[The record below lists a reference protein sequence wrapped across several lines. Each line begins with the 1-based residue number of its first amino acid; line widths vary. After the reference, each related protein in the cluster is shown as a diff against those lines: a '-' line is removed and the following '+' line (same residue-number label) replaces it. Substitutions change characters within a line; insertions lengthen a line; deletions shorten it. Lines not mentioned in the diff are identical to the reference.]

1 MPRTEIH
8 TYKVL
13 LLYTTYRRSEIH
25 KVRDHIMKAKF
36 DFGLYHFSVL
46 ELYGPWYGGNTN
58 YDFRLITS
66 VLLKQFMYYLNM
78 VRNYKRNAW
87 FYFWHATFLHSSVK
101 FLSITLPTFCTFNHI
116 IWNLYTLNPT
126 CLTCHDHLLF
136 CIIILFFYFLL

>member
-1 MPRTEIH
+1 VKNLLSGSQMCPFINMIMVKVLYYELIKIFYLRKERWTVPPISLTRITTSHSKQTNNQQTRYMPRTEIH

-13 LLYTTYRRSEIH
+13 LLYTSYRRSETH

-66 VLLKQFMYYLNM
+66 VPLKQFM
-78 VRNYKRNAW
+78 
-87 FYFWHATFLHSSVK
+87 
-101 FLSITLPTFCTFNHI
+101 
-116 IWNLYTLNPT
+116 
-126 CLTCHDHLLF
+126 
-136 CIIILFFYFLL
+136 

>member
-1 MPRTEIH
+1 VKNLLSGSQMCTFINMIIVKVLYYELIKIFYLRKERWTVPPISLTRITTSHSKQTNNQQTRYMPRTEIH

-13 LLYTTYRRSEIH
+13 LLYTSYKRSETH

-66 VLLKQFMYYLNM
+66 VPLKQFM
-78 VRNYKRNAW
+78 
-87 FYFWHATFLHSSVK
+87 
-101 FLSITLPTFCTFNHI
+101 
-116 IWNLYTLNPT
+116 
-126 CLTCHDHLLF
+126 
-136 CIIILFFYFLL
+136 